1 MLVQPLRVTNHVYA
15 KYSER
20 MEITPT
26 DIAHLIRDKYDG
38 DKTADLAEDLA
49 RLASGEPLAYVIGW
63 IPFLGLRVRLDS
75 FPLIPRP
82 ETEWWTEE
90 LCTHIKSTTIY
101 DSACSVLDLCAGS
114 GVIGL
119 SVLSKI
125 PVAQVSFGEL
135 SPLHSALIS
144 VNIDENN
151 LGTTRAT
158 VRSGDLFAP
167 YANETFDIIAT
178 NPPYIPT
185 TRTLEECVTSFE
197 PSEALFSGPKGLDI
211 IERIINE
218 APEHLNKGGE
228 LWMECDTTN
237 IETAAAHM
245 KLVGFTDIEIRTDLY
260 GRPRLVM
267 GYFS

>member
-1 MLVQPLRVTNHVYA
+1 MYV

-26 DIAHLIRDKYDG
+26 DITHLIRDKYDG
-38 DKTADLAEDLA
+38 DITADIKEDLA

-63 IPFLGLRVRLDS
+63 IPFLGLRIRLDS

-82 ETEWWTEE
+82 ETEWWTEMLTE
-90 LCTHIKSTTIY
+90 HLKERYVNKEFSL
-101 DSACSVLDLCAGS
+101 LDLCAGS

-119 SVLSKI
+119 SILSKL
-125 PVAQVSFGEL
+125 PGAQVSFGEL

-151 LGTTRAT
+151 LDTTRAT
-158 VRSGDLFAP
+158 VRSGDLFEP

-260 GRPRLVM
+260 GRPRLVV

>member
-1 MLVQPLRVTNHVYA
+1 MDISPQ
-15 KYSER
+15 
-20 MEITPT
+20 
-26 DIAHLIRDKYDG
+26 DIAYLIRDKYDG
-38 DKTADLAEDLA
+38 DKTADIKEDLA
-49 RLASGEPLAYVIGW
+49 RLASGEPPAYVIGW
-63 IPFLGLRVRLDS
+63 IPFLGLHVRLDS
-75 FPLIPRP
+75 LPLIPRP

-135 SPLHSALIS
+135 SPLHSALIN

-151 LGTTRAT
+151 LDTTRSR
-158 VRSGDLFAP
+158 VRSGDLFEP
-167 YANETFDIIAT
+167 YASEKFDIIAT
-178 NPPYIPT
+178 NPPYIPSN
-185 TRTLEECVTSFE
+185 RTLEECVTSFE

-218 APEHLNKGGE
+218 APEHLNKNGE
-228 LWMECDTTN
+228 LWMECDTDN
-237 IETAAAHM
+237 IEAAAAHM
-245 KLVGFTDIEIRTDLY
+245 KTCGFRDVEIRTDLY
-260 GRPRLVM
+260 GRPRLVV